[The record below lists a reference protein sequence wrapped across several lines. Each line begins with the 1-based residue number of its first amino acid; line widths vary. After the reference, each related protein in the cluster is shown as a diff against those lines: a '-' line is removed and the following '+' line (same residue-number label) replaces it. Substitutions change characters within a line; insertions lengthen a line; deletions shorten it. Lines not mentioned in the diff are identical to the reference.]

1 MDAEGEEL
9 VLTITELQAAIDSL
23 KRAKYSGVKRVQ
35 YTDRAVE
42 YNSFADVDKALRDA
56 ETELSARQTTA
67 AAGFTLASHSRD

>member
-1 MDAEGEEL
+1 M
-9 VLTITELQAAIDSL
+9 TITELQAAIDSL

-42 YNSFADVDKALRDA
+42 YNSIADVNRALRDA
-56 ETELSARQTTA
+56 EAELSTLQATA

>member
-1 MDAEGEEL
+1 MDAEKEL
-9 VLTITELQAAIDSL
+9 VLTITELQASIDSL

-35 YTDRAVE
+35 FTDRAVE

-56 ETELSARQTTA
+56 EAELSTLQSTA

>member
-1 MDAEGEEL
+1 M
-9 VLTITELQAAIDSL
+9 TITELQASIDAL

-56 ETELSARQTTA
+56 EAELSTLQVTT

>member
-1 MDAEGEEL
+1 LDAEGEEL
-9 VLTITELQAAIDSL
+9 VLTITELQASIHAL

-56 ETELSARQTTA
+56 EAELSALQATPM
-67 AAGFTLASHSRD
+67 AGFTLASHSRD

>member
-1 MDAEGEEL
+1 M
-9 VLTITELQAAIDSL
+9 VLTITELQASIDAL

-56 ETELSARQTTA
+56 EAELSSLQVTA

>member
-1 MDAEGEEL
+1 M
-9 VLTITELQAAIDSL
+9 TIPELQASIDSL

-56 ETELSARQTTA
+56 EAELSALQATAA

>member
-1 MDAEGEEL
+1 M
-9 VLTITELQAAIDSL
+9 TITELQASIDAL

-56 ETELSARQTTA
+56 EAELSTMQATA